1 MPIREADTLEDK
13 ENVAS
18 QQIPDAR
25 DIATV
30 QILQDLSSQSNISQE
45 DIVTSHR
52 LQLKNCRTMIYRSR
66 KKIEALTLE
75 HKKKW

>member
-30 QILQDLSSQSNISQE
+30 QILQDMSSQSNISQE
-45 DIVTSHR
+45 VLVTSHR
-52 LQLKNCRTMIYRSR
+52 LQLKNCRTMLYRSW